1 MSTIPTTSAEARSK
15 SASSNSTSKSSPN
28 SNNQKNN
35 LSGIE
40 RRRRKRA
47 KISAQV
53 HVRVVNSPEPF
64 EEVCKSVDVSRDGL
78 LFTSA
83 RAGYWKGQ
91 MLEVTFPYSTAAGD
105 FNTAQKAEVVRV
117 ESSAAGSQQHG
128 VAVQFC
134 AAKADAKSEKKVP
147 AGASSTSI
155 VAGGPYASNGAYAS
169 NTKLSV
175 ADPFVDSPLAHSH
188 ATQKASSAAAS
199 AAVKQQAIVLAVESD
214 PRTADIMRNILQSDG
229 YTVIVVPTAQQ
240 ALEVLRTTVPAVFLA
255 EVEGEDMTGH
265 DLCLIIKRNDR
276 LQRVPVILLT
286 RSAQP
291 ADYSASHQLG
301 AVVCMAKPFKP
312 ERLLHVVRL
321 VAPPPSQKSVYGAS
335 RVAGSTIERTL

>member
-1 MSTIPTTSAEARSK
+1 MSVLSTSAEAKVK
-15 SASSNSTSKSSPN
+15 SASSSTSSVPN
-28 SNNQKNN
+28 SRTNSSASPT

-64 EEVCKSVDVSRDGL
+64 EEVCKSIDVSRDGL
-78 LFTSA
+78 LFLSA
-83 RAGYWKGQ
+83 RAGFWKGQ
-91 MLEVTFPYSTAAGD
+91 QLEVTFPYSDAASAL
-105 FNTAQKAEVVRV
+105 NTPQTAEVVRV
-117 ESSAAGSQQHG
+117 ESAPGSTHG
-128 VAVQFC
+128 VAVQFI
-134 AAKADAKSEKKVP
+134 AAKREAKSEKKCAQP
-147 AGASSTSI
+147 ADAFTAST
-155 VAGGPYASNGAYAS
+155 APPK
-169 NTKLSV
+169 TET
-175 ADPFVDSPLAHSH
+175 H
-188 ATQKASSAAAS
+188 
-199 AAVKQQAIVLAVESD
+199 VKQQSVVLAVEPD
-214 PRTADIMRNILQSDG
+214 QRAADMMRNLLQADG
-229 YTVIVVPTAQQ
+229 YTVVIVPTAQA

-255 EVEGEDMTGH
+255 EVEGDDMSGH

-276 LQRVPVILLT
+276 LQHVPVILLT

-321 VAPPPSQKSVYGAS
+321 VAPPPSLKSAYGAS
-335 RVAGSTIERTL
+335 RVSNSSIERTL